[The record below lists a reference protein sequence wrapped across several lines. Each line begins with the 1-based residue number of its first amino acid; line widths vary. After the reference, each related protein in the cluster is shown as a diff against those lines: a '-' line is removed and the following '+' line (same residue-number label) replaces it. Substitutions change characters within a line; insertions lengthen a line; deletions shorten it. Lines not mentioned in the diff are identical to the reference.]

1 MDLDARVDRERYPA
15 ADSRASSGPSGASGS
30 SEGIVS
36 RVFSQL
42 FYQFSQCISERSM
55 FDTWGIGMSKY
66 ERGEK
71 GVQGP
76 MSQVRWFGDL
86 CFSIHPPSPR
96 STTEDTRY
104 IRSPKVPRDAVRWI
118 HLVAAGRRPGGAIRS
133 KRLTL
138 KPKTAG
144 NHEDRSNNWQSQV
157 HIKNEVRD
165 ESHLF

>member
-1 MDLDARVDRERYPA
+1 
-15 ADSRASSGPSGASGS
+15 
-30 SEGIVS
+30 
-36 RVFSQL
+36 
-42 FYQFSQCISERSM
+42 M

-96 STTEDTRY
+96 SITEEDV
-104 IRSPKVPRDAVRWI
+104 SKNKDPRDAVRWI
-118 HLVAAGRRPGGAIRS
+118 HLVAADRRPGGAIRS
-133 KRLTL
+133 KRPTL